1 MPDGCDAL
9 GEAGERYLKKGT
21 DETIDVKIFSKTS
34 ASNVKKEVTNEN
46 DL

>member
-9 GEAGERYLKKGT
+9 GEAAERYLKKGT